1 MGQLS
6 RSIPSNATDHGNYT
20 GANYHLYPLQMFDR
34 DIGPL
39 HELFVGLVAVRHEAP
54 LLSALK
60 AYAEA
65 KATLDEFAEATD
77 EAKSARLTLNQLGK
91 ELENTYEGYRSAG
104 WWDGTPDGAAKLKG
118 PGRAFY
124 SFKYVL
130 FTSRTAMELNV
141 VDGGID
147 IFVPN
152 GGPKVKRLKSDYD
165 QYDSVEQREI
175 DFKNMVGAWRVG
187 KVIDVKAQKMP
198 WFPSGPSETGYRV
211 TTNVD
216 IEWWDWRKLRRTYT
230 NSAGATQIA
239 ESLKSVGTAKWY
251 TEDKQKQDAGRVM
264 QWPTYY
270 DPDANDFEKVRA
282 KVLKNPN
289 VKSFKKQ
296 EWYKENPNVPINP
309 DTGADDNLLRSGVVQ
324 TSDYMKAR
332 ERFSVGDDSGVGGG
346 KQVPIGV
353 SPLSLLRTSKLQVVP
368 KLPARGVKTEHHMA
382 RIDVAMANLRAM
394 MAEPT
399 EEELDEAIAFVAG
412 PEADAAIAAIQTA
425 PAPSTTPINLQPAAA
440 QTPAPPQAAPRAS
453 TGAST
458 MAPPSAAAAASSA
471 AASGSTGGAA
481 AGSSGASDAVDV
493 SMVQPSPSRV
503 ASGRR
508 ARSAAGA
515 ADVFSN
521 IFGSSATG
529 TDAGA
534 PQPLN
539 PQHRSSPSG
548 GSGTTGRSF
557 ARRKQ
562 PRDSL
567 DK

>member
-6 RSIPSNATDHGNYT
+6 RAIPSNATDHGNYT

-65 KATLDEFAEATD
+65 KATLDEFATATKGD
-77 EAKSARLTLNQLGK
+77 LDALPALKKAAYDDARQQIDKIGK
-91 ELENTYEGYRSAG
+91 DLEKTYEGYRSAG
-104 WWDGTPDGAAKLKG
+104 WWDGTPAGAEKLTG
-118 PGRAFY
+118 PGRPFY

-130 FTSRTAMELNV
+130 FTSRTAMDLNV

-152 GGPKVKRLKSDYD
+152 GGPRVKRLKSDYD
-165 QYDSVEQREI
+165 QYDSVEQRTI
-175 DFKNMVGAWRVG
+175 DFQNMVGAWRVG

-211 TTNVD
+211 TTNID

-230 NSAGATQIA
+230 NSAGAIQIA
-239 ESLKSVGTAKWY
+239 EELKSVGTAKWY
-251 TEDKQKQDAGRVM
+251 TDDKQKQDAGRVM

-270 DPDANDFEKVRA
+270 DPDADDFDKVRA
-282 KVLKNPN
+282 KVLKDPN
-289 VKSFKKQ
+289 VKSFKNQ
-296 EWYKENPNVPINP
+296 DWLKENPNVPINP
-309 DTGADDNLLRSGVVQ
+309 DTGADDNLLRSRVVQ
-324 TSDYMKAR
+324 TSEYMRAR

-368 KLPARGVKTEHHMA
+368 KLPARGVTPDHRMA
-382 RIDVAMANLRAM
+382 RIDVAMANLHAM
-394 MAEPT
+394 IAQPT
-399 EEELDEAIAFVAG
+399 EEELEEAIAFVEG
-412 PEADAAIAAIQTA
+412 PEAGATIAAIQAA
-425 PAPSTTPINLQPAAA
+425 PAASTTPIGA
-440 QTPAPPQAAPRAS
+440 QSVAAPAKAAPKAPVA
-453 TGAST
+453 TGASA
-458 MAPPSAAAAASSA
+458 MPPPPPAAAAASSSSA
-471 AASGSTGGAA
+471 TASSSTGGAA
-481 AGSSGASDAVDV
+481 GSSDASGSADV
-493 SMVQPSPSRV
+493 PMVQASPSRGP
-503 ASGRR
+503 SGRR
-508 ARSAAGA
+508 ARSATGA

-539 PQHRSSPSG
+539 PQHRSSPS
-548 GSGTTGRSF
+548 
-557 ARRKQ
+557 
-562 PRDSL
+562 
-567 DK
+567 